1 MADKTWDVANFDN
14 WTVAD
19 FPQGM
24 VGLEAGN
31 SKEYITG
38 GWRSER
44 PVWTAENCTNC
55 MMCWVICPD
64 ASILVE
70 DEKLTGIDFDH
81 CKGCGVCVGECRFN
95 ALRMVPEN
103 SKEA

>member
-1 MADKTWDVANFDN
+1 MAKWDITDFDGWKTE
-14 WTVAD
+14 D
-19 FPQGM
+19 FPVGM

-31 SKEYITG
+31 ARDYVTG

-44 PVWTAENCTNC
+44 PVWTEPHCQHC

-64 ASILVE
+64 SAILVK
-70 DEKLTGIDFDH
+70 DEKMVGINFDH

-95 ALRMVPEN
+95 ALKMVPE
-103 SKEA
+103 SSEEVSS